1 MPTAKKRSTTRS
13 SSSSKTGSSRGSSTK
28 STGARKSSSRSSS
41 SGSGSSPSRGRSQDA
56 IALLTQDHRRVQKMF
71 KQAEK
76 LDREDDAEELQQ
88 IVQTA
93 CQELTL
99 HTQLEE
105 ELFYPALAAVADEDD
120 QDLVREAQI
129 EHNSAKQLIAQLEQM
144 SPQDDSY
151 QATFKVLGEYVN
163 HHIQEEETEMFPA
176 AKKAK
181 VDVKAIGQEILQQKE
196 AAGMG
201 DGSGAQ
207 AAQGAR
213 GQQGSQDEEM
223 SDDEETTSQRR

>member
-1 MPTAKKRSTTRS
+1 
-13 SSSSKTGSSRGSSTK
+13 
-28 STGARKSSSRSSS
+28 
-41 SGSGSSPSRGRSQDA
+41 
-56 IALLTQDHRRVQKMF
+56 MF
-71 KQAEK
+71 KQAQK
-76 LDREDDAEELQQ
+76 LDREEDAEELQQ
-88 IVQTA
+88 IVQIA
-93 CQELTL
+93 CQELTM

-105 ELFYPALAAVADEDD
+105 ELFYPALAAAAKDDD

-163 HHIQEEETEMFPA
+163 HHIQEEEKQMFPA

-181 VDVKAIGQEILQQKE
+181 VDVRSIGQEILQQKE
-196 AAGMG
+196 AAGMA

-207 AAQGAR
+207 AGQGGR
-213 GQQGSQDEEM
+213 GQAGRDAGSEM
-223 SDDEETTSQRR
+223 SEDEETTSQRR

>member
-1 MPTAKKRSTTRS
+1 
-13 SSSSKTGSSRGSSTK
+13 
-28 STGARKSSSRSSS
+28 
-41 SGSGSSPSRGRSQDA
+41 
-56 IALLTQDHRRVQKMF
+56 VQKMF

-76 LDREDDAEELQQ
+76 LDREEDAEELQQ

-93 CQELTL
+93 CQELTM
-99 HTQLEE
+99 HAQLEE
-105 ELFYPALAAVADEDD
+105 ELFYPALAAAARDDD
-120 QDLVREAQI
+120 QDLVLEAQV

-163 HHIQEEETEMFPA
+163 HHIQEEEKQMFPA

-201 DGSGAQ
+201 GGGGAQ
-207 AAQGAR
+207 GGQGAG
-213 GQQGSQDEEM
+213 GQADSDAGSEM
-223 SDDEETTSQRR
+223 SEDEETTSQRR

>member
-13 SSSSKTGSSRGSSTK
+13 SSSKSGGSSRKSTKSTK
-28 STGARKSSSRSSS
+28 STGARKSSSR
-41 SGSGSSPSRGRSQDA
+41 GSSSPSGAASRSRSQDA

-76 LDREDDAEELQQ
+76 LDREEDAEELQQ
-88 IVQTA
+88 LVQLA

-105 ELFYPALAAVADEDD
+105 ELFYPAVAAAVNEKS
-120 QDLVREAQI
+120 QDLVQEAQI
-129 EHNSAKQLIAQLEQM
+129 EHNSAKQLIAQLEQS
-144 SPQDDSY
+144 SPQDESY
-151 QATFKVLGEYVN
+151 QAMFKVLGEYVN
-163 HHIQEEETEMFPA
+163 HHIQEEEKEMFPA

-201 DGSGAQ
+201 DASSSQGAQ
-207 AAQGAR
+207 
-213 GQQGSQDEEM
+213 GSREMEM
-223 SDDEETTSQRR
+223 SDEETTS

>member
-1 MPTAKKRSTTRS
+1 MPTAKKRATKR

-28 STGARKSSSRSSS
+28 SSSARKSSSRSASKT
-41 SGSGSSPSRGRSQDA
+41 SGSSSRSRSQDA
-56 IALLTQDHRRVQKMF
+56 ISLLTQDHRRVQKMF
-71 KQAEK
+71 KQAQK
-76 LDREDDAEELQQ
+76 LDREEDAEELQQ
-88 IVQTA
+88 IVQVA
-93 CQELTL
+93 CQELTM

-105 ELFYPALAAVADEDD
+105 ELFYPALAAAAKEAD
-120 QDLVREAQI
+120 QDLVLEAQI

-163 HHIQEEETEMFPA
+163 HHIQEEEKQMFPA

-181 VDVKAIGQEILQQKE
+181 VDVKSIGQEILQQKE

-201 DGSGAQ
+201 DGAGAQ
-207 AAQGAR
+207 GGQGAR
-213 GQQGSQDEEM
+213 SQADRGMDSEM
-223 SDDEETTSQRR
+223 SDDEETTAQRR